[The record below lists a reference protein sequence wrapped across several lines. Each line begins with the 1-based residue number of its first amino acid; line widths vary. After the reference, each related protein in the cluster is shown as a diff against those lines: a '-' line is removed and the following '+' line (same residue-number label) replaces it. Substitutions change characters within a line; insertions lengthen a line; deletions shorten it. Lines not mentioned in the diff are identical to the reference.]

1 MLQFVTF
8 SLDLFFPI
16 FIPDDHANLDTT
28 TKKMTAAVIP
38 ETSIMA
44 FKGSIKTQ
52 ESGHLCARTFCVLR
66 MFEQGKRVFILGSV
80 EPDKNLR
87 FG

>member
-16 FIPDDHANLDTT
+16 SIPDDHANLDTT
-28 TKKMTAAVIP
+28 KKQMTAAVIP

-44 FKGSIKTQ
+44 YKGSIKHKKVVTCPR
-52 ESGHLCARTFCVLR
+52 EHF
-66 MFEQGKRVFILGSV
+66 VFYGCLNKENEFLFLGLLS
-80 EPDKNLR
+80 PRL
-87 FG
+87 G